1 MAIKYKSGKSNTN
14 TDVMSRSWTS
24 SESQRT
30 SPEKEDL
37 VFANG
42 ISVLGEADTMKREQA
57 ADEFMARLIQSIRDG
72 KQSLGEL
79 ERGSRFL
86 MADGVLCRQPTN
98 SPNPRLQ
105 IVAPKSLRGLI
116 FDQLHVKSGHLGV
129 YKTFQKVRE
138 RFFWPGYERDI
149 REEVEKCEACQR
161 RNNPV
166 PQPRAP
172 LGTINSNYPFQKIS
186 WDVMGPLPTT
196 LKGSKYIL
204 VITDLFTKWTE
215 AFPLITTD
223 SNALATVLI
232 HEIVCRFGVPEAIH
246 SDQGSNFVRK
256 VIQALCSELGIKRSQ
271 TTAYHPE
278 GNGQVER
285 FNRTLEGMLS
295 KVISDHQRDW
305 DDHLQK
311 VLFAYRTAIH
321 ESTGFT
327 PFTVMYGRSPSLPI
341 DAILGSSKT
350 ETRQLPEYVQ
360 KTQTFLRT
368 LFAEVRK
375 RLKAAHLKQKREADK
390 NSVEELFCVGD
401 RVWLYVPA
409 VKQGQSRKFS
419 SL

>member
-14 TDVMSRSWTS
+14 ADVMSCSWTS

-42 ISVLGEADTMKREQA
+42 ISALGGADTMKREQA
-57 ADEFMARLIQSIRDG
+57 VDEFTARLIQSIIHG

-86 MADGVLCRQPTN
+86 MADGVLCRQSTN

-105 IVAPKSLRGLI
+105 IVAPKSLRGLN

-149 REEVEKCEACQR
+149 REEVEKCEAFQR
-161 RNNPV
+161 RNHLV

-186 WDVMGPLPTT
+186 WDIMGPLPTT
-196 LKGSKYIL
+196 LKGNKYIL

-223 SNALATVLI
+223 SNTLATVLI
-232 HEIVCRFGVPEAIH
+232 DEIVCRFGVPEAIH
-246 SDQGSNFVRK
+246 SDQGSNFVSK
-256 VIQALCSELGIKRSQ
+256 VIQALCSELGVKLSQ

-278 GNGQVER
+278 GNCQVEH

-305 DDHLQK
+305 DDYLQK

-321 ESTGFT
+321 ESTGFA
-327 PFTVMYGRSPSLPI
+327 PFTVMYSRSPSLPI
-341 DAILGSSKT
+341 DVILGSSKT

-360 KTQTFLRT
+360 KTQTYLRT

-375 RLKAAHLKQKREADK
+375 RLKAAHSRSRQE
-390 NSVEELFCVGD
+390 FC
-401 RVWLYVPA
+401 
-409 VKQGQSRKFS
+409 
-419 SL
+419 